1 MVRATLVR
9 LLRAGLLTG
18 VIDGLWAIGLTM
30 AYGRSIP
37 RLWQGLAAIP
47 FGKQML
53 DGDAATVALGIAL
66 HFCVALGWSAVFLLL
81 FTRWRW
87 LAGVLE
93 SRYGLLKVAAVYGSL
108 IWIVMSVL
116 VIPAFTRTSPMI
128 SYRWLIQLVGHMVFV
143 GLPIVWGSTFSRP
156 APRRILGESNA
167 ERSRLSAGHP
177 AGAGK

>member
-1 MVRATLVR
+1 MRVLLVR

-18 VIDGLWAIGLTM
+18 VIDGLWAIGLAM

-37 RLWQGLAAIP
+37 RLWQGVAAVP
-47 FGKQML
+47 FGERML
-53 DGDAATVALGIAL
+53 DGGAATVALGITL

-87 LAGVLE
+87 LDGVVESRSGRVKVAGV
-93 SRYGLLKVAAVYGSL
+93 YGPL

-116 VIPAFTRTSPMI
+116 VIPAFTRTSPTV
-128 SYRWLIQLVGHMVFV
+128 SYRWWIQLAGHMVFV

-167 ERSRLSAGHP
+167 ERSRLSAVHP